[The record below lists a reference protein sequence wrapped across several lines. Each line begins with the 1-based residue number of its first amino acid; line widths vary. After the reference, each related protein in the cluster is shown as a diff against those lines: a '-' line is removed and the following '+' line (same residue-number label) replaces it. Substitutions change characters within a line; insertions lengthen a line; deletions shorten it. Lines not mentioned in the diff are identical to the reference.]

1 MAREPITSCA
11 VCEVHADA
19 VFRVEGMDCRDE
31 VVLLERRLKPLP
43 GVEALVADVVS
54 QRLRVSYDAARVSTS
69 TLVDAAADAGL
80 RMWLEHEE
88 PKASGQGDARAWLTL
103 AAAVALAGGLLAQ
116 FAGLSAVG
124 SGLYLVAVGA
134 GIVHPLRR
142 ARAAWRARA
151 LDINVLMVIAVA
163 GALAI
168 GEWLEAG
175 SVVVL
180 FAIAQWLEG
189 RTLGRARQ
197 AIRALLDLAP
207 REALVRRNGRD
218 QRVAVDTLLVGDVV
232 IVRPGDK
239 VPVDGVVVAGRS
251 DINEAALTGE
261 SMPVDKAMGAEV
273 FAGTV
278 NGHGS
283 LDVRVSRVG
292 PDTRMARIT
301 HLVEEA
307 QARRAPL
314 EAWVD
319 RFGRW
324 YTPLVAAAALV
335 VAVVPPLTGG
345 DPAVWVYRGLVF
357 LVIACP
363 CALVISTPVSIVA
376 ALSAAARQG
385 VLVKGGL
392 VLERL
397 AEVDAVAF
405 DKTGTLTLGQPEV
418 GDITPTAPW
427 TSDDVLRWAAA
438 VEARAGHPL
447 GRAIVHAASR
457 RGLAWPDVQDFQ
469 SHPGRGARGVV
480 DGRVVLVGN
489 SAFLRE
495 HGAHV
500 EEATIQQRPGSSV
513 VWVRVAGD
521 VAGAITLADAPRP
534 HAREAIEA
542 LQEQG
547 IRRVL
552 LLTGDRVESASP
564 IAAALGVRELHAH
577 LTPDQKLQRIEALQ
591 AEGFTVAMVGDGIND
606 APALALADVGV
617 AMGAIG
623 SDVALETADVALM
636 SDDLLR
642 LPAAVRLARAT
653 VRTIRTNVAVSLLLK
668 AAFLVAATTGTATL
682 WMAVLADTGASVVVV
697 ANALRLLRQR

>member
-1 MAREPITSCA
+1 MAREPITPCA

-43 GVEALVADVVS
+43 GVESLVADVVA
-54 QRLRVSYDAARVSTS
+54 QRLRVGYDAAKVSTS

-88 PKASGQGDARAWLTL
+88 PKTSATADVRARLTL
-103 AAAVALAGGLLAQ
+103 AAAMALVGGFVAEL
-116 FAGLSAVG
+116 AGLSAVG
-124 SGLYLVAVGA
+124 SGLYLVAVAA
-134 GIVHPLRR
+134 GVLHPLRR
-142 ARAAWRARA
+142 ARAAWHGRS
-151 LDINVLMVIAVA
+151 LDINTLMVVAVL
-163 GALAI
+163 GALVI

-207 REALVRRNGRD
+207 REALVRRDGRD
-218 QRVAVDTLLVGDVV
+218 ERVAVETLAVGAVV

-239 VPVDGVVVAGRS
+239 VPVDGVVVAGRT

-261 SMPVDKAMGAEV
+261 SLPVDKEPGAEV

-283 LDVRVSRVG
+283 VDVRVSRVG

-307 QARRAPL
+307 QSRRAPL

-324 YTPLVAAAALV
+324 YTPLVAVAALL
-335 VAVVPPLTGG
+335 VAVVPPLAGG
-345 DPAVWVYRGLVF
+345 DLSVWVYRGLVF

-397 AEVDAVAF
+397 AAVDAVAF
-405 DKTGTLTLGQPEV
+405 DKTGTLTLGQPVV
-418 GDITPTAPW
+418 GDITPTNPW
-427 TSDDVLRWAAA
+427 TSDDVLRRAAA
-438 VEARAGHPL
+438 VEARAAHPL
-447 GRAIVHAASR
+447 ARAIVHAAR
-457 RGLAWPDVQDFQ
+457 QRGLEWPDVQDFQ
-469 SHPGRGARGVV
+469 SRPGRGAWGMV
-480 DGRVVLVGN
+480 DGRLVLVGN
-489 SAFLRE
+489 AALMLE
-495 HGAHV
+495 HGVTSRSPRSNHV
-500 EEATIQQRPGSSV
+500 PVPPWSGLGWT
-513 VWVRVAGD
+513 
-521 VAGAITLADAPRP
+521 APWPEPSRWP
-534 HAREAIEA
+534 TRHARM
-542 LQEQG
+542 
-547 IRRVL
+547 RVRPS
-552 LLTGDRVESASP
+552 TC
-564 IAAALGVRELHAH
+564 
-577 LTPDQKLQRIEALQ
+577 
-591 AEGFTVAMVGDGIND
+591 
-606 APALALADVGV
+606 
-617 AMGAIG
+617 
-623 SDVALETADVALM
+623 
-636 SDDLLR
+636 
-642 LPAAVRLARAT
+642 
-653 VRTIRTNVAVSLLLK
+653 
-668 AAFLVAATTGTATL
+668 
-682 WMAVLADTGASVVVV
+682 
-697 ANALRLLRQR
+697 

>member
-1 MAREPITSCA
+1 MAREPIVSCA
-11 VCEVHADA
+11 VCESHADA

-54 QRLRVSYDAARVSTS
+54 QRLRVSYDAAKVSTR

-88 PKASGQGDARAWLTL
+88 PKGSAPGDGRAWLTL
-103 AAAVALAGGLLAQ
+103 GAGVALVAGFLAHL
-116 FAGLSAVG
+116 AGLAAVG
-124 SGLYLVAVGA
+124 SGFYLVAVA
-134 GIVHPLRR
+134 TGIVYPLRR
-142 ARAAWRARA
+142 ARVAWHARA

-207 REALVRRNGRD
+207 REALVRRNGKD
-218 QRVAVDTLLVGDVV
+218 ERVPVGALLVGDVV

-239 VPVDGVVVAGRS
+239 VAVDGVVVSGRS
-251 DINEAALTGE
+251 DVNEAALTGE
-261 SMPVDKAMGAEV
+261 SLPVDKGVGAEV

-324 YTPLVAAAALV
+324 YTPLVAAAALA
-335 VAVVPPLTGG
+335 VAVIPPLAGG
-345 DPAVWVYRGLVF
+345 DPSVWVYRGLVF

-376 ALSAAARQG
+376 
-385 VLVKGGL
+385 
-392 VLERL
+392 
-397 AEVDAVAF
+397 
-405 DKTGTLTLGQPEV
+405 TL
-418 GDITPTAPW
+418 
-427 TSDDVLRWAAA
+427 
-438 VEARAGHPL
+438 
-447 GRAIVHAASR
+447 
-457 RGLAWPDVQDFQ
+457 
-469 SHPGRGARGVV
+469 
-480 DGRVVLVGN
+480 
-489 SAFLRE
+489 
-495 HGAHV
+495 
-500 EEATIQQRPGSSV
+500 
-513 VWVRVAGD
+513 
-521 VAGAITLADAPRP
+521 
-534 HAREAIEA
+534 
-542 LQEQG
+542 
-547 IRRVL
+547 
-552 LLTGDRVESASP
+552 
-564 IAAALGVRELHAH
+564 
-577 LTPDQKLQRIEALQ
+577 
-591 AEGFTVAMVGDGIND
+591 
-606 APALALADVGV
+606 
-617 AMGAIG
+617 
-623 SDVALETADVALM
+623 
-636 SDDLLR
+636 
-642 LPAAVRLARAT
+642 
-653 VRTIRTNVAVSLLLK
+653 
-668 AAFLVAATTGTATL
+668 
-682 WMAVLADTGASVVVV
+682 
-697 ANALRLLRQR
+697 